1 MNPNALL
8 ILQLLL
14 QYSTQLAELGA
25 LLRKA
30 AAEGRDVTDAEVLA
44 SRRPRDSAI
53 AEAQAIIDGA
63 PST

>member
-30 AAEGRDVTDAEVLA
+30 AAEGRDVTDEEVLA
-44 SRRPRDSAI
+44 SRRSRDSAI
-53 AEAQAIIDGA
+53 AEAQRIVD
-63 PST
+63 T

>member
-44 SRRPRDSAI
+44 SRRSRDSAI

-63 PST
+63 P